1 MEILG
6 KFVAFF
12 CQQIWTDISFESFS
26 VGWGGWGYKLRGR
39 RAEGW
44 GGWGLGLRRDCN
56 PRWLLEEGG
65 KGERVAPICQLW
77 TCGGG
82 WSGYGGIVE
91 EGKGGSI
98 QCMQFHF
105 SYISPPT
112 NQQTHPHQDTKI
124 GIFFPAAVY
133 LKHNCN
139 IFISVLSGCWKCR

>member
-1 MEILG
+1 MG
-6 KFVAFF
+6 FGVK
-12 CQQIWTDISFESFS
+12 
-26 VGWGGWGYKLRGR
+26 K
-39 RAEGW
+39 
-44 GGWGLGLRRDCN
+44 GLH

-65 KGERVAPICQLW
+65 KGEGVAPICQLW

-91 EGKGGSI
+91 EGMGGSI

-105 SYISPPT
+105 SYISPVGGKSPPT

>member
-1 MEILG
+1 M
-6 KFVAFF
+6 
-12 CQQIWTDISFESFS
+12 
-26 VGWGGWGYKLRGR
+26 
-39 RAEGW
+39 
-44 GGWGLGLRRDCN
+44 GLRRDCN
-56 PRWLLEEGG
+56 QRWLREEGG

-91 EGKGGSI
+91 EGKGGI
-98 QCMQFHF
+98 DPMQCMQFHV

-112 NQQTHPHQDTKI
+112 DQQTHPHQDTKI
-124 GIFFPAAVY
+124 GMIFSELISLCCLQATVY